1 MFSRFFLV
9 IVVGIAAFLRFY
21 DLDRAGLGNLFYAAT
36 VRSMT
41 ESVHN
46 FFFVAYDPFGSF
58 MVDKPPLALWIQ
70 ATVAKAIGFGG
81 TAMLFPMAFSGTLAV
96 VLTFFAARYFL
107 GSRFALLAALI
118 LAIFPE
124 SVATSRDSTMDSMMM
139 VFLLGSAVAAQ
150 IAVHNKSRMWL
161 ITCALLMGLVFN
173 IKFIEGFVAIPAFVA
188 LFIVGWPSLLK
199 SQIRTLLLAT
209 AVFLLVSLAWITS
222 VDLVNRESRPVVMN
236 DTNNSAYS
244 LVWNYNGLDRV
255 FHRTIPI
262 FQPAAGGT
270 GNNPTVP
277 VFGVGDAGPFR
288 LISGLNAPLM
298 GTTIALALLGLVVS
312 FRKIFHLRPYALF
325 WIMWGATGFLLF
337 SFSNRAAAHYTES
350 YAPALAVLAA
360 AGGAWLLTTGSR
372 ASQLVRIFLI
382 GAIAFY
388 SQFVFDSF
396 LPLATPTLIVAILA
410 LVSSLCASAFI
421 LINSGKSLTRLLIAL
436 ATFCLIAIPAIPSW
450 WIAFEAPRGHV
461 IAPPNPLIQAK
472 TDGRFS
478 LYPSSDAEKL
488 ISFAAEHSD
497 TPYVVGVDGFNRAGE
512 FYSIY
517 GEPALPIWGEYTRE
531 ALFSPVDLTKL
542 VNEGKVRFFLIDS
555 RRNSQLL
562 GEVGSWIR
570 NNCSDV
576 TRLAADKRGR
586 NSLFDCEGATLN
598 QDSAG

>member
-1 MFSRFFLV
+1 MFNRFSLV

-36 VRSMT
+36 VRSMI

-46 FFFVAYDPFGSF
+46 FFFVAYDPFGAF

-70 ATVAKAIGFGG
+70 ASMAKVIGFGG
-81 TAMLFPMAFSGTLAV
+81 DAMLFPMAFSGTLAV
-96 VLTFFAARYFL
+96 VLTFFAARFFL
-107 GSRFALLAALI
+107 GSKFALLAALI

-139 VFLLGSAVAAQ
+139 VFLLASTIAAQ
-150 IAVHNKSRMWL
+150 IAVRNKSRIWL
-161 ITCALLMGLVFN
+161 ITCAFLMGLVFN

-188 LFIVGWPSLLK
+188 LLIVGWPSLLK
-199 SQIRTLLLAT
+199 SHFKTLVLSLF
-209 AVFLLVSLAWITS
+209 VFSFISLAWITS

-255 FHRTIPI
+255 LHRTIPI
-262 FQPAAGGT
+262 FQPANGGT

-277 VFGVGDAGPFR
+277 VFGIGDAGPFR
-288 LISGLNAPLM
+288 LVSGLNAPLM
-298 GTTIALALLGLVVS
+298 GTTIALAFLGVFLALRRA
-312 FRKIFHLRPYALF
+312 FRPKPFALF
-325 WIMWGATGFLLF
+325 WAIWGISGFLLF

-360 AGGAWLLTTGSR
+360 AGAAWLLTTGSR
-372 ASQLVRIFLI
+372 AGQLIRIFII

-396 LPLATPTLIVAILA
+396 LPLATPTLIVAVLA

-421 LINSGKSLTRLLIAL
+421 LINSSKNLTRLLIAL

-472 TDGRFS
+472 DEGEFS
-478 LYPSSDAEKL
+478 LYPSSDAEEL
-488 ISFAAEHSD
+488 ISFASAESK
-497 TPYVVGVDGFNRAGE
+497 TPYVIGVDGFNRAGE
-512 FYSIY
+512 FFSMY

-531 ALFSPVDLTKL
+531 ALFSPSELTKL
-542 VNEGKVRFFLIDS
+542 IADGEVRFLLIDS
-555 RRNSQLL
+555 RRNSKLL
-562 GEVGSWIR
+562 GELGTWIR
-570 NNCSDV
+570 HNCSDV
-576 TRLAADKRGR
+576 TRLAIEKRGR
-586 NSLFDCEGATLN
+586 NSLYDCNGVTLEK
-598 QDSAG
+598 S